1 MLPMQPHNE
10 KGFFLGLG
18 MTGRFELVDHTGD
31 LGVRVF
37 GESLSQLFEQAAHA
51 LTFILTEPET
61 IRLKETRKIR
71 LEAETDEELLIT
83 WLNELVYLFETK
95 GLLFKTYNVLSV
107 HDHRLEA
114 LAQGESYVEGLHP
127 IKTTVKAATYH
138 QLKIENH
145 QGVWTAQVIFDL

>member
-1 MLPMQPHNE
+1 
-10 KGFFLGLG
+10 
-18 MTGRFELVDHTGD
+18 MTARFELVDHTGD

-37 GESLSQLFEQAAHA
+37 GESLSQLFEQAAHS

-61 IRLKETRKIR
+61 IHLKETRKIQ
-71 LEAETDEELLIT
+71 LEAKTDEELLIT

-95 GLLFKTYNVLSV
+95 GLLFKTYDVLSV
-107 HDHRLEA
+107 HAHHLEA
-114 LAQGESYVEGLHP
+114 LAQGESYVEGRHP

>member
-1 MLPMQPHNE
+1 
-10 KGFFLGLG
+10 
-18 MTGRFELVDHTGD
+18 MTGRFDLVDHTGD

-61 IRLKETRKIR
+61 LRLKETRKIT
-71 LEAETDEELLIT
+71 LEAKTDEELLIT

-95 GLLFKTYNVLSV
+95 GLLFKTYDVLSV
-107 HDHRLEA
+107 HAHHLEA
-114 LAQGESYVEGLHP
+114 LAQGESYVEGRHP

-138 QLKIENH
+138 QLKIENR

>member
-1 MLPMQPHNE
+1 
-10 KGFFLGLG
+10 

-37 GESLSQLFEQAAHA
+37 GDGLSQLFEQAAHA

-61 IRLKETRKIR
+61 LRLKETRKIQ
-71 LEAETDEELLIT
+71 LEAKTDEELLIT

-95 GLLFKTYNVLSV
+95 GLLFKTYQVLSV

-114 LAQGESYVEGLHP
+114 LAQGESYVEGRHP

-138 QLKIENH
+138 QLKIENRH
-145 QGVWTAQVIFDL
+145 GVWTAQVIFDL

>member
-1 MLPMQPHNE
+1 MQPHNE